1 MHDAEKNINA
11 FLGALTY
18 KHYLGITF
26 GFFLTLAG
34 VFLQLDHITKT
45 QSNRKGSQTTPSI
58 SKIIGERGEVN
69 IEGTIYRG
77 SLTDNLTGFGEIIW
91 LDLTSYRGE
100 IKKGLPDGEGEINY
114 PSGKTYRGKLQKGKI
129 QGLGEMQWSDGE
141 AYEVRRLLSVFIA
154 LHCLIFCAVRRVN
167 GRTAHEKVMAQCFL
181 PTAMYLWG
189 TLRTMHDTESEYTLT
204 FSPAI
209 RKYQIMLSESV

>member
-18 KHYLGITF
+18 KHYLGIIF

-91 LDLTSYRGE
+91 RDLSSYRGE

-129 QGLGEMQWSDGE
+129 QGLGEMQWSDGRSYRGE
-141 AYEVRRLLSVFIA
+141 FTDGIISGNGDFIDA
-154 LHCLIFCAVRRVN
+154 N
-167 GRTAHEKVMAQCFL
+167 GERFI
-181 PTAMYLWG
+181 G
-189 TLRTMHDTESEYTLT
+189 
-204 FSPAI
+204 
-209 RKYQIMLSESV
+209 